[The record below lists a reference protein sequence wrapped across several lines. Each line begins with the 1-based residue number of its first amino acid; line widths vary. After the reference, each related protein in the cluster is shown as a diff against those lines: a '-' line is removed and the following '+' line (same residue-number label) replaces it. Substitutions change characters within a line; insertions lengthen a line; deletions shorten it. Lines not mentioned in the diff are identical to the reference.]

1 MGKTPKGEV
10 DFIVMDGNKRAYY
23 QVAYLLA
30 DKKVMDREFGAY
42 ESVKDNY
49 LKYVLSLD
57 KYDFSRNGIKHLNI
71 IDFLLADDY

>member
-1 MGKTPKGEV
+1 VGKTPKGEV

-30 DKKVMDREFGAY
+30 DEKVVDREFGAY

-49 LKYVLSLD
+49 PKYVLSLD